1 MKTIPARLFD
11 GELWVKADAFTAEL
25 SKSMVLREPV
35 AWITEEALESLKNRG
50 GNGSRGTVPIHA
62 EKSRV
67 AKIAIYVGA
76 CE

>member
-1 MKTIPARLFD
+1 MKTIPAMMFD

-25 SKSMVLREPV
+25 SQNVRRPE
-35 AWITEEALESLKNRG
+35 AWITEEALASLTHHG

-67 AKIAIYVGA
+67 AKIAVYFGDA
-76 CE
+76 E